1 MLFFQCI
8 TALLNHAHRREEG
21 IKWWPVFYTV
31 AMFSFV
37 TVYIGMNL
45 GIQSNSFID
54 NREGNSTRSGSPNSA
69 NSTSGPLDYQSNI
82 RQTTHGI
89 IPNVMFTLNNWLADG
104 LLVSSSF
111 AARPTRPGV

>member
-37 TVYIGMNL
+37 TLYTAINL
-45 GIQSNSFID
+45 HIQSNSFID
-54 NREGNSTRSGSPNSA
+54 HRGGISSAPGSWPLNYQVRIRETALGLA
-69 NSTSGPLDYQSNI
+69 
-82 RQTTHGI
+82 
-89 IPNVMFTLNNWLADG
+89 PNVMFNLNNWLADG
-104 LLVSSSF
+104 LLVGPLLD
-111 AARPTRPGV
+111 AAPTRPGV